1 VLVQGHWGSP
11 LFSAAFSA
19 AVFAEEVDVRDEES
33 GDITTVDVQALLEAF
48 LNIIIIII
56 IIIVVV
62 IIIIIIII
70 IILEIITKIIMYMF
84 LRSACYIDEV
94 FIG

>member
-1 VLVQGHWGSP
+1 MLVQGHWGSP
-11 LFSAAFSA
+11 LFSA